1 MKISCNFDNMKRNV
15 RVMGIL
21 NLSPDSF
28 YEASRATSESE
39 FRDGMDRMIASGADI
54 IDIGL
59 FSSRPGAEYVS
70 PEEQFAR
77 VEPYLQILRDEYISK
92 SNIELSFD
100 TTSSEVVLRIYDS
113 IGPFIVNDISASAE
127 DDDMLKR
134 VGELS
139 LDYIAMHMKGDPRTM
154 QSLAQYDSVVT
165 DVIEFFKQF
174 EERASRFGINNYIID
189 PGFGFSKTIS
199 QNYELL
205 AHLDEFSTLN
215 REILVGIS
223 RKSMI
228 YKLLGTSPDDAL
240 SATSAL
246 HLYALNKGASIL
258 RVHDV
263 CQAKEV
269 VSLYNALQQ

>member
-39 FRDGMDRMIASGADI
+39 LRDGMDRMIASGADI

-59 FSSRPGAEYVS
+59 FSSRPGAEYIS

-139 LDYIAMHMKGDPRTM
+139 LDYIAMHMKGNPRTM

-263 CQAKEV
+263 RQAKEV
-269 VSLYNALQQ
+269 VSLYNALHQ

>member
-39 FRDGMDRMIASGADI
+39 FREGMDRMITSGADI

-263 CQAKEV
+263 RQAKEV

>member
-39 FRDGMDRMIASGADI
+39 FREGMDRMIASGADI

-263 CQAKEV
+263 RQAKEV

>member
-92 SNIELSFD
+92 SNIKLSFD

-263 CQAKEV
+263 RQAKEV

>member
-139 LDYIAMHMKGDPRTM
+139 LDYIAMHMKGNPRTM

-263 CQAKEV
+263 RQAKEV
-269 VSLYNALQQ
+269 VSLYNALHQ

>member
-139 LDYIAMHMKGDPRTM
+139 LDYIAMHMKGNPRTM

-205 AHLDEFSTLN
+205 VHLDEFSTLN

-263 CQAKEV
+263 RQAKEV
-269 VSLYNALQQ
+269 VSLYNALHQ

>member
-77 VEPYLQILRDEYISK
+77 VKPYLQILRDEYISK

-228 YKLLGTSPDDAL
+228 YKLLGISPDDAL

-263 CQAKEV
+263 RQAKEV

>member
-1 MKISCNFDNMKRNV
+1 
-15 RVMGIL
+15 
-21 NLSPDSF
+21 
-28 YEASRATSESE
+28 
-39 FRDGMDRMIASGADI
+39 
-54 IDIGL
+54 
-59 FSSRPGAEYVS
+59 
-70 PEEQFAR
+70 
-77 VEPYLQILRDEYISK
+77 
-92 SNIELSFD
+92 
-100 TTSSEVVLRIYDS
+100 
-113 IGPFIVNDISASAE
+113 
-127 DDDMLKR
+127 MLKR

-263 CQAKEV
+263 RQAKEV

>member
-70 PEEQFAR
+70 PKEQFAR

-263 CQAKEV
+263 RQAKEV

>member
-165 DVIEFFKQF
+165 DVIDFFKQF

-263 CQAKEV
+263 RQAKEV

>member
-263 CQAKEV
+263 RQAKEV

>member
-1 MKISCNFDNMKRNV
+1 MKRNV

-127 DDDMLKR
+127 GDDMLKR

-263 CQAKEV
+263 RQAKEV

>member
-1 MKISCNFDNMKRNV
+1 MKRNV

-77 VEPYLQILRDEYISK
+77 VEPYLQILRDEYISM

-134 VGELS
+134 VKEILTLRDISLVSLS
-139 LDYIAMHMKGDPRTM
+139 LLLI
-154 QSLAQYDSVVT
+154 
-165 DVIEFFKQF
+165 VI
-174 EERASRFGINNYIID
+174 
-189 PGFGFSKTIS
+189 
-199 QNYELL
+199 
-205 AHLDEFSTLN
+205 
-215 REILVGIS
+215 
-223 RKSMI
+223 
-228 YKLLGTSPDDAL
+228 
-240 SATSAL
+240 
-246 HLYALNKGASIL
+246 
-258 RVHDV
+258 
-263 CQAKEV
+263 
-269 VSLYNALQQ
+269 

>member
-127 DDDMLKR
+127 GDDMLKR

-263 CQAKEV
+263 RQAKEV

>member
-100 TTSSEVVLRIYDS
+100 TTSSEVVLRIYDT

-263 CQAKEV
+263 RQAKEV

>member
-77 VEPYLQILRDEYISK
+77 VEQYLQILRDEYISK

-263 CQAKEV
+263 RQAKEV

>member
-154 QSLAQYDSVVT
+154 QSLAQYDSVVN

-205 AHLDEFSTLN
+205 AHLDDFSTLN

-263 CQAKEV
+263 RQAKEV

>member
-228 YKLLGTSPDDAL
+228 YKMLGTSPDDAL

-263 CQAKEV
+263 RQAKEV

>member
-154 QSLAQYDSVVT
+154 QSLAHYDSVVT

-263 CQAKEV
+263 RQAKEV